1 MNDDGGHVA
10 TAPGTAKTK
19 KKKIGKKERMKLK
32 AKQLMEEGMS
42 EADARKQ
49 AGLNPLP
56 PAAAATK
63 EDHDAE
69 SQQQQQQQRKR
80 TIAGFVD
87 GSNIKNAKSLREL
100 FDS

>member
-49 AGLNPLP
+49 AGSMRVVVSSSQRARRSITVLLTMDDFKAWT
-56 PAAAATK
+56 PALSVIK
-63 EDHDAE
+63 
-69 SQQQQQQQRKR
+69 KC
-80 TIAGFVD
+80 TI
-87 GSNIKNAKSLREL
+87 
-100 FDS
+100 